1 MDILSILRSKISQDD
16 KITTERKKKLAK
28 DLENLNTTAGES
40 AYEVIRQFREKDP
53 VRKIGGSA
61 SIIPYYGIEN
71 DEGLNFSIC
80 DLPEELLLILEQ
92 LVISS
97 QDD

>member
-1 MDILSILRSKISQDD
+1 MTRLQ
-16 KITTERKKKLAK
+16 LAK
-28 DLENLNTTAGES
+28 DLEKLNTTAGES
-40 AYEVIRQFREKDP
+40 AYDVIRQFREKDP

-61 SIIPYYGIEN
+61 SIIPYFGIEN
-71 DEGLNFSIC
+71 DEGLNFSID

-92 LVISS
+92 LIISS